1 MSNKPILVLKDI
13 QTLQTVGTS
22 KRPSFMGMLRTAI
35 SGKDAEGKPVGRMR
49 RLGNALGVG
58 AKTVAGTG
66 AALQAAHQMQGGNL
80 YSPLQIG
87 QMYEGLDPTGSF
99 SQGYHENFGQGDSVA
114 GRNNTAR
121 QFVQQ
126 EQARLGPQ
134 QITTST
140 AGPSNSVGNVTVL
153 PPVSGA
159 PASTPPAP
167 QQITTSTTG
176 ATGTPSTGTPHQI
189 TTPTTAPATTATP
202 QSNATLQTLAN
213 DPDAIRRLATAMS
226 GNQPQQTGT
235 IMPTPAPPAGVSD
248 NQIVNTGIAANTAF
262 KQPSDPLVNAGQM
275 NPLPSTDQN
284 ARYVQQQLQ
293 FRPSG
298 PQGALPPVPGA
309 KPQGPP
315 PAHTST
321 MHPMPPQQSMV
332 SVLPPMNQSPSAH
345 STANPL
351 SQSDIN
357 YANDVLGQYHNQLPQ
372 HQQAYGGGVMTPQ
385 QAQGNFNTEQ
395 WGQPDPNQRLGSS
408 VNWNQWNTGM
418 PDWMQQK
425 MLKAF
430 ISYLYDNMGSYL
442 YKMTPHEAG
451 AFAVDVFLKMRE

>member
-1 MSNKPILVLKDI
+1 MSNKPVLVLKDI
-13 QTLQTVGTS
+13 QTLQTVGAS

-35 SGKDAEGKPVGRMR
+35 SGKDAEGNPVGRMR

-58 AKTVAGTG
+58 AKTAAGAG
-66 AALQAAHQMQGGNL
+66 AVHQMAHSLQGGNL
-80 YSPLQIG
+80 TAPLQVG

-99 SQGYHENFGQGDSVA
+99 SQGYNENFGQGDSVA
-114 GRNNTAR
+114 GRNNAAR
-121 QFVQQ
+121 RFVQQ

-140 AGPSNSVGNVTVL
+140 AGPSTVGNVTVS

-159 PASTPPAP
+159 SASTPPAP
-167 QQITTSTTG
+167 QQITTSSTG
-176 ATGTPSTGTPHQI
+176 VAGTPSTGTPYQI
-189 TTPTTAPATTATP
+189 TTPTSTTMSPQAQAAPATNTTMSP
-202 QSNATLQTLAN
+202 QAQAG
-213 DPDAIRRLATAMS
+213 TAMS
-226 GNQPQQTGT
+226 GKPPQQTGPMMST
-235 IMPTPAPPAGVSD
+235 QAPPAGVPD

-262 KQPSDPLVNAGQM
+262 NQPSDPLANAAQM
-275 NPLPSTDQN
+275 NPLPPTDPYASYQ
-284 ARYVQQQLQ
+284 QQQLQ

-298 PQGALPPVPGA
+298 PQGARPPVPGA

-321 MHPMPPQQSMV
+321 MHQQS
-332 SVLPPMNQSPSAH
+332 PMDQAMATFSQSPSAH

-357 YANDVLGQYHNQLPQ
+357 YANNLLGQYHNQLPH
-372 HQQAYGGGVMTPQ
+372 HQQAYGGSVMTPQ
-385 QAQGNFNTEQ
+385 QAQGNFGTQQ
-395 WGQPDPNQRLGSS
+395 WGQHDPNESLGSS
-408 VNWNQWNTGM
+408 VNWNQWNTDM
-418 PDWMQQK
+418 PDWMQK
-425 MLKAF
+425 MMLKAY

-451 AFAVDVFLKMRE
+451 IFAVDTFFKMRE